1 MKIIY
6 PILLLTLLLGAC
18 GEVEKPSISLYLA
31 SQRGDIEQI
40 ERHIKW
46 GSDINALDKD
56 GDAPLHVAAQKGR
69 IVIARLLLRHGAD
82 INLKNSRG
90 HTPAYYAILS
100 GRTRLAD
107 LLLQQGAD
115 VDASKLLL
123 EAAHQNIPD
132 RDAIIFL
139 AAHGADL
146 EARDA
151 KGDTALIIAI
161 RQGNH
166 RLARHLVAEGA
177 DVNARDAEGKR
188 AIEIA
193 KQAGLR
199 DIAQLLKRQGAESS
213 EE

>member
-6 PILLLTLLLGAC
+6 PILLFTLLLGAC
-18 GEVEKPSISLYLA
+18 SEVEKPSISLYLA

-69 IVIARLLLRHGAD
+69 IAITRLLLKHGAD
-82 INLKNSRG
+82 INLQSSSG
-90 HTPAYYAILS
+90 YTPAYYAILA

-107 LLLQQGAD
+107 LLLQRGAD
-115 VDASKLLL
+115 IDATKLLL
-123 EAAHQNIPD
+123 EAAHKDIPD
-132 RDAIIFL
+132 RDAIVFL

-146 EARDA
+146 EARDEQ
-151 KGDTALIIAI
+151 GDTALLIAI

-166 RLARHLVAEGA
+166 RLARHLVAQGA
-177 DVNARDAEGKR
+177 DVNVLDAEGKK